1 MKNKPKVD
9 NKWVDKRVKEFT
21 DNIKNANIL
30 SMFSYDQKNNS
41 VNFVLDFR
49 SHLIKLVTQTQ
60 QDTLEW
66 CLNEVDKCIPIKSGT
81 WIEAEG
87 LKQTIKKKMT

>member
-1 MKNKPKVD
+1 MTQPKVD

-30 SMFSYDQKNNS
+30 STFSYDQKNNS
-41 VNFVLDFR
+41 INFVLDFR

-60 QDTLEW
+60 QDTLD
-66 CLNEVDKCIPIKSGT
+66 EVEKETGKVGPILTQRDVVKALT
-81 WIEAEG
+81 N
-87 LKQTIKKKMT
+87 LKTKRGIK